1 MVLSLFLVII
11 LFLTV
16 MQAAIPYLLKNTIV
30 FGVTIP
36 EGYTDDKALVMF
48 KKTYSATIF
57 SIGLIGLLIYVFW
70 TLGNHLPEEKIV
82 FIGLILQFGI
92 LLISMGLYL
101 YFHIKTMKRKRENK
115 WGDNLKR
122 VRVADLTSRSN
133 DEMLPSLMFALPIPI
148 TLCLIVYTA
157 IQYGAMPDMIPTHWG
172 PNGQPDAFTVKSPF
186 SVIAM
191 LLILAIMQVM
201 MLAINYFTKKS
212 GVKLNASKRSTS
224 RIQQL
229 SFRKYT
235 SWLLFLVSISMTVL
249 FGFFQLTTIHENLGG
264 PTLMMVMPLG
274 FLFIMLIATAV
285 YAFKVGQGGSRV
297 QLEFDEEPIEG
308 VTDYDDD
315 AYWKAG
321 VFYVNKNDPS
331 IFVEKRFGV
340 GWTLNF
346 GNPIG
351 YLIIIGPLLVILG
364 IAFLLD

>member
-1 MVLSLFLVII
+1 MVLTLFLVII

-16 MQAAIPYLLKNTIV
+16 MQAAIPYLLKKTIV

-36 EGYTDDKALVMF
+36 EGHTDDRTLATY

-57 SIGLIGLLIYVFW
+57 LIGIAGLLAYLIW
-70 TLGNHLPEEKIV
+70 GLGNQLQENQIV
-82 FIGLILQFGI
+82 FTGLILQFGI

-101 YFHIKTMKRKRENK
+101 YFHIKTMKRKREHK
-115 WGDNLKR
+115 WGETLKR

-133 DEMLPSLMFALPIPI
+133 DEMLPNLMFALPMVI
-148 TLCLIVYTA
+148 TLGLIGYSAT
-157 IQYGAMPDMIPTHWG
+157 QYGAMPEMIPTHWG
-172 PNGQPDAFTVKSPF
+172 PNGQPDAFTKKNPF
-186 SVIAM
+186 SIIAS
-191 LLILAIMQVM
+191 LLILLIIQGM
-201 MLAINYFTKKS
+201 MLAINASTKKS
-212 GVKLNASKRSTS
+212 GVKLNAARRSTS
-224 RIQQL
+224 RFQQL

-235 SWLLFLVSISMTVL
+235 SWLLFLTSISMTVL
-249 FGFFQLTTIHENLGG
+249 FGFLQLTTIHGDLGG
-264 PTLMMVMPLG
+264 PILMMVMPLG
-274 FLFIMLIATAV
+274 FLFIILLATAV

-297 QLEFDEEPIEG
+297 QLEMDEEPIDG

-315 AYWKAG
+315 DYWKAG

-351 YLIIIGPLLVILG
+351 YFIILGPLIIILAIS
-364 IAFLLD
+364 FLL

>member
-1 MVLSLFLVII
+1 MVLTLFLPII

-16 MQAAIPYLLKNTIV
+16 MQAAIPYLLKKTIV

-36 EGYTDDKALVMF
+36 EGHTDDKTLATF

-57 SIGLIGLLIYVFW
+57 LIGSIGLLIYVFW
-70 TLGNHLPEEKIV
+70 ALGNHLQEEKIV
-82 FIGLILQFGI
+82 FTGLFLQFGI
-92 LLISMGLYL
+92 LLISMALYL
-101 YFHIKTMKRKRENK
+101 YFHIRTTKRKREHK

-122 VRVADLTSRSN
+122 IRVADLTSRSN

-148 TLCLIVYTA
+148 TLGLIGYTA
-157 IQYGAMPDMIPTHWG
+157 LQYGVMPEMIPTHWG
-172 PNGQPDAFTVKSPF
+172 PDGQPDAFTQKNPF
-186 SVIAM
+186 SVIAL
-191 LLILAIMQVM
+191 LLILLVMQGM
-201 MLAINYFTKKS
+201 MLAINASTKKS

-249 FGFFQLTTIHENLGG
+249 FGFTQLTSIHGNLGG
-264 PTLMMVMPLG
+264 PVLMMAMPLA
-274 FLFIMLIATAV
+274 FLFIILCATAV

-297 QLEFDEEPIEG
+297 QLEIDEEPISG
-308 VTDYDDD
+308 VTDPDDD
-315 AYWKAG
+315 AFWKAG

-351 YLIIIGPLLVILG
+351 YLIIFGPLLVISA
-364 IAFLLD
+364 IAFLLK